1 MKPNQPRPQQSV
13 PLPSSAWAYGIHQG
27 AGIYFLD
34 GACHVAAHESPME
47 AALAERGALLIAVL
61 RFEPEPL
68 DGVRPGH
75 RVQAVGSGRAAARF
89 AADRSP
95 N

>member
-1 MKPNQPRPQQSV
+1 MKPNQPRPQQAV
-13 PLPSSAWAYGIHQG
+13 PLPSSAWAYGLHQG

-34 GACHVAAHESPME
+34 GACHIAAHRSPAE
-47 AALAERGALLIAVL
+47 TALTERGALLIAVL

-68 DGVRPGH
+68 DGARPGQ
-75 RVQAVGSGRAAARF
+75 RVDALRSEAAAERF
-89 AADRSP
+89 AGGRSP